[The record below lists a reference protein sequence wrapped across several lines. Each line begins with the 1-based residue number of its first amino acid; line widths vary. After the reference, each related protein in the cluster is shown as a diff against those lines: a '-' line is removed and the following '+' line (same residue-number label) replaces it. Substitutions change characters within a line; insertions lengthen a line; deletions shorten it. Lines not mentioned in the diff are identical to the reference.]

1 MALKDDLI
9 TARSYIVFIAGLLTA
24 FAMVYYIEEHS
35 VVKTKIPPVAMI
47 KTVIPSE
54 QTPQVTVSRQDE
66 TVVAPLAV
74 APTPTVDTPPEPTTK
89 LATAT
94 TTTKTSLL
102 NVASEMMADVSTQKP
117 VALAAIDTKTP
128 SFSKRVKRSLT
139 AEEQVWAKTAWQ
151 YFVNNTQENTG
162 LVNSVNGYT
171 ATTMWDTASYMMA
184 AISAQRLGIIS
195 NTEFDMRMNNVLSSL
210 AKMPLFDNKLPNK
223 SYNTKTLAMVN
234 YTNKETEQGIGW
246 SAIDIGRI
254 LVPLKILQNK
264 YPQHKALV
272 KQVVERWSLADVVH
286 HGLMFGGALN
296 KNNQIKSLQE
306 GRLGYEQ
313 YAAKTFSLFGYEA
326 QNAANYTTY
335 LNYVDIYGIEV
346 GVDKRDP
353 KTSGAQ
359 NYMLSEP
366 YILDGLEFGFD
377 KSSKELAARLYL
389 AQQARF
395 KQTGILTAVSEDHID
410 VAPYFVY
417 NTVYVAGKTWAAIT
431 DKGQDAA
438 AYKSLSTKTV
448 FGWHALYNT
457 EYSALMLKAIKTLNE
472 PNKGWYAG
480 LYEQNAKPNK
490 AITANTNAVVLES
503 LAYIQY
509 GKLLP

>member
-1 MALKDDLI
+1 MALKEDLI

-24 FAMVYYIEEHS
+24 FVMVYYIEKNAAI
-35 VVKTKIPPVAMI
+35 KTQIPPVAMI
-47 KTVIPSE
+47 KSVIPSE
-54 QTPQVTVSRQDE
+54 QTPQATVALQDNTVAVPVVE
-66 TVVAPLAV
+66 TTTHEQA
-74 APTPTVDTPPEPTTK
+74 TTK
-89 LATAT
+89 VTTAIAT
-94 TTTKTSLL
+94 TGIAPKINPSP
-102 NVASEMMADVSTQKP
+102 VASEMMADVSIQKP
-117 VALAAIDTKTP
+117 TVLASVEAKTP
-128 SFSKRVKRSLT
+128 SLSKYVKRPLT

-151 YFVNNTQENTG
+151 YFVNNTQETG
-162 LVNSVNGYT
+162 LVNSVNGYA

-195 NTEFDMRMNNVLSSL
+195 NTEFDIRISRLLNALV
-210 AKMPLFDNKLPNK
+210 KMPLFDNKLPNK

-254 LVPLKILQNK
+254 LVPLKVLQKK
-264 YPQHKALV
+264 YPQHKVLV
-272 KQVVERWSLADVVH
+272 KQVVDRWSLADVVH

-296 KNNQIKSLQE
+296 KNNQVKSLQE

-326 QNAANYTTY
+326 NNAANYTTY
-335 LNYVDIYGIEV
+335 LNYIDIYGIDV
-346 GVDKRDP
+346 GIDKRDP
-353 KTSGAQ
+353 KTTGAQ

-366 YILDGLEFGFD
+366 YFLDGLEFGFD
-377 KSSKELAARLYL
+377 ASSKELAARLYL
-389 AQQARF
+389 AQQARY
-395 KQTGILTAVSEDHID
+395 KKTGILTAVSEDHID

-431 DKGQDAA
+431 DKGQDASA
-438 AYKSLSTKTV
+438 FKSLSTKTV
-448 FGWHALYNT
+448 FAWYALYNT
-457 EYSALMLKAIKTLNE
+457 DYSALMLKAIKPLNE

-490 AITANTNAVVLES
+490 AITANTNGIVLQS